1 MTDTYRPPSSR
12 VIAVAVLAAVLVVAG
27 AVLGLTTLSGA
38 SQGEGRCPAALE
50 QMASTGPD
58 AGARLHLLV
67 DVPSD
72 APASAQRIAGDLL
85 PALRRA
91 LEDGAFVSLV
101 SDPGEGSP
109 LAISRCFDGTRWFKV
124 DYDNATRQEKE
135 LAGALAAASG
145 HVEQFVRESE
155 VAPTGS
161 VLRLLQRASV
171 DTATASGLVE
181 VVVWSDFLSNA
192 RDCLNPDGAEANTDT
207 ISAIRERCAETRSL
221 RPING
226 HVTLLGVGQ
235 TPRSAGFE
243 LWARDLAYV
252 VCQAL
257 SPNCEIGL
265 KERP

>member
-12 VIAVAVLAAVLVVAG
+12 VIGAAVLAAVLVVTGTVVA
-27 AVLGLTTLSGA
+27 LSALSAA
-38 SQGEGRCPAALE
+38 SEDEARCPAALE
-50 QMASTGPD
+50 ETASVGPD
-58 AGARLHLLV
+58 AGAQLHLLV

-72 APASAQRIAGDLL
+72 APTSAERIAGDLL
-85 PALRRA
+85 PALQRA

-124 DYDNATRQEKE
+124 DYDNATRQDKE
-135 LAGALAAASG
+135 LASALAAAAS
-145 HVEQFVRESE
+145 HVEQFVRDSE

-171 DTATASGLVE
+171 DTAATSGLVE

-192 RDCLNPDGAEANTDT
+192 TDCLNPDGAEANTDT
-207 ISAIRERCAETRSL
+207 ISAIRERCAKTRSL

-235 TPRSAGFE
+235 TPRSVGFE
-243 LWARDLAYV
+243 LWARDLAYA
-252 VCQAL
+252 VCEAL